1 MIIETSKDWQNL
13 FVKNRILVFCV
24 IPVGLL
30 YMFWNFISYVE
41 MHKYVTNYPKHQEI
55 MVSIILFEVV
65 CIALIN
71 IAEFEIN
78 QI

>member
-1 MIIETSKDWQNL
+1 MRPNL
-13 FVKNRILVFCV
+13 FVKNKILVLCV

-30 YMFWNFISYVE
+30 YMFWNFISYEEV
-41 MHKYVTNYPKHQEI
+41 HKYVTKNPKHQEI

-65 CIALIN
+65 CIALIK